1 MTLQLEGVVALV
13 TGSSRG
19 GGRGIALALGEAGA
33 IVYIT
38 GRSTRTQASSK
49 DLTGTIED
57 TAEEVT
63 SRGGMGIA
71 VRCDHTVE
79 EDVQAL
85 YAQIKQEQ
93 GKLDLL
99 VNNAWGGYE
108 NIDDAFLAPFWEQP
122 MTRWDKCLTQDC
134 VPKWFLASMR

>member
-1 MTLQLEGVVALV
+1 MPLP
-13 TGSSRG
+13 
-19 GGRGIALALGEAGA
+19 LG
-33 IVYIT
+33 YIT
-38 GRSTRTQASSK
+38 GRSTRTQSTSK

-63 SRGGMGIA
+63 SRGGVGIA

-93 GKLDLL
+93 GK
-99 VNNAWGGYE
+99 
-108 NIDDAFLAPFWEQP
+108 FLPGAK
-122 MTRWDKCLTQDC
+122 TRSPD
-134 VPKWFLASMR
+134 

>member
-1 MTLQLEGVVALV
+1 MTLQLQGVVALV

-33 IVYIT
+33 TVYIT
-38 GRSTRTQASSK
+38 GRSTRTQSTSK

-63 SRGGMGIA
+63 ARGGVGIA

-93 GKLDLL
+93 GKLNLL

-108 NIDDAFLAPFWEQP
+108 NIDDGFLAPFW
-122 MTRWDKCLTQDC
+122 
-134 VPKWFLASMR
+134 